1 MAKSAQLDIF
11 DDDPWREARAWRI
24 QAEEALRA
32 FQFPD
37 AVRLD
42 RHAYYVARAE
52 ELEQRAGRPAPSTPT
67 LSTVRPGGCIQLPK
81 DER

>member
-11 DDDPWREARAWRI
+11 DDDPGREARAWRI

-42 RHAYYVARAE
+42 RHAYYLAKAE
-52 ELEQRAGRPAPSTPT
+52 ELERRAGVAPPH
-67 LSTVRPGGCIQLPK
+67 PK
-81 DER
+81 AITA

>member
-11 DDDPWREARAWRI
+11 DDDPGREARAWRI

-37 AVRLD
+37 AVRLE
-42 RHAYYVARAE
+42 RHAYYLGVAEQLEARASG
-52 ELEQRAGRPAPSTPT
+52 AGFTNSKDSTN
-67 LSTVRPGGCIQLPK
+67 V
-81 DER
+81 

>member
-11 DDDPWREARAWRI
+11 DDDPGREARAWRI

-32 FQFPD
+32 YQFSEP
-37 AVRLD
+37 VRLE

-52 ELEQRAGRPAPSTPT
+52 ELEQRAGRPAPSPPT

>member
-11 DDDPWREARAWRI
+11 DDDPGREARVWRI

-37 AVRLD
+37 AVRLE
-42 RHAYYVARAE
+42 RHAYYVRKAE
-52 ELEQRAGRPAPSTPT
+52 ELERRAGKPALTPPT

-81 DER
+81 DKP

>member
-11 DDDPWREARAWRI
+11 DDDPGREARAWRI

-32 FQFPD
+32 YQFSEP
-37 AVRLD
+37 VRLE

-52 ELEQRAGRPAPSTPT
+52 ELEQRAGRPAPSPTT

>member
-11 DDDPWREARAWRI
+11 DDDPGREARAWRI

-32 FQFPD
+32 YQFSEP
-37 AVRLD
+37 VRLE

-52 ELEQRAGRPAPSTPT
+52 ELERRAARPAPSPHT
-67 LSTVRPGGCIQLPK
+67 LSTVRPSGCIQLPK

>member
-1 MAKSAQLDIF
+1 MANSAQLDIF
-11 DDDPWREARAWRI
+11 DDDPGRKARAWRI
-24 QAEEALRA
+24 QAEESLRA

-37 AVRLD
+37 AVRLE
-42 RHAYYVARAE
+42 RHAYYVAKAE
-52 ELEQRAGRPAPSTPT
+52 ELEQRAGRPVSPQPT